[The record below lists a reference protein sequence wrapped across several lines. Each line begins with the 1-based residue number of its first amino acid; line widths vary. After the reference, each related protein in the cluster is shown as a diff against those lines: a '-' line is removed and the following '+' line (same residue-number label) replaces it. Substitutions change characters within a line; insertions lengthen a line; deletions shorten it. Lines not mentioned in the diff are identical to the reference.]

1 MKEICKQKCL
11 ELCRELNERAIEEVK
26 KSDTS
31 INTELISLALRC
43 NEFALGLSSQMYFD
57 ADKKETLQ

>member
-1 MKEICKQKCL
+1 MQECKNKCL
-11 ELCRELNERAIEEVK
+11 DLCKALNERAIEEVK

-43 NEFALGLSSQMYFD
+43 NEFMLGLSSQFYLD
-57 ADKKETLQ
+57 PGKKDSVQ